1 MRRDQAI
8 LEAAADLF
16 LERGFH
22 TVRLDDIGER
32 VGITGPAIYR
42 HFANKEEILVTLF
55 DQAMDHLLLL
65 VAVEDP
71 DRSDPHAV
79 LDALVRAQVDFA
91 LADRRLVSV
100 YAREGRSLSD
110 PWRRQVRRRHREHV
124 DRWRAALGACHP
136 QRTEDEIHSAA
147 HACIGMTLS
156 VAQWPQEARETAGLR
171 DLLISMLRAAIAALD
186 DVPVEPSIGE
196 TAPAHDAE

>member
-22 TVRLDDIGER
+22 DVRLDDIGER

-65 VAVEDP
+65 VAVESADRDDP
-71 DRSDPHAV
+71 EAV
-79 LDALVRAQVDFA
+79 LDALIRAQVEFA

-124 DRWRAALGACHP
+124 DRWRSALAACHP
-136 QRTEDEIHSAA
+136 DRREDEIHSAA

-156 VAQWPQEARETAGLR
+156 VAQWPREARETAGLR
-171 DLLISMLRAAIAALD
+171 ELLVGMLRSAAATL
-186 DVPVEPSIGE
+186 EK
-196 TAPAHDAE
+196 